1 MWKEVLAAAIG
12 VLGIGV
18 LFNIRGKN
26 LLLSAIGGGIGW
38 FVYKFLMKLNMSAI
52 PALFFASICISS
64 YSEICARKF
73 KTPVTVFLIGSLIP
87 LVPGGAMYYT
97 MYEAVQGNSQRT
109 WDMVLTTLGSAA
121 ILAFGVIVVSTFIK
135 IIKFIKAKG
144 SSKT

>member
-1 MWKEVLAAAIG
+1 MFKEVLAATIG

-18 LFNIRGKN
+18 LFNVRGRN
-26 LLLSAIGGGIGW
+26 LTLSAVGGGIGW
-38 FVYKFLMKLNMSAI
+38 LVYKIFMSLGMSSI
-52 PALFFASICISS
+52 PALFVSSICISS

-121 ILAFGVIVVSTFIK
+121 IIAFGVVVVSTFIR
-135 IIKFIKAKG
+135 IINFFKHKKTSKA
-144 SSKT
+144 

>member
-1 MWKEVLAAAIG
+1 MWKEVLAASIG

-18 LFNIRGKN
+18 LFNVRGKN
-26 LLLSAIGGGIGW
+26 LILSAIGGGIGW
-38 FVYKFLMKLNMSAI
+38 LIYKIFIGLGMSPI
-52 PALFFASICISS
+52 PALFVASIFISS

-121 ILAFGVIVVSTFIK
+121 IIAFGVVVVSTFIR
-135 IIKFIKAKG
+135 IIKFLK
-144 SSKT
+144 SQRPSKV

>member
-1 MWKEVLAAAIG
+1 MWKEVLAASIG

-18 LFNIRGKN
+18 LFNVRGKN
-26 LLLSAIGGGIGW
+26 LILSAIGGGIGW
-38 FVYKFLMKLNMSAI
+38 LMYKIFMGLGMSSI
-52 PALFFASICISS
+52 PALFVASIFISS

-121 ILAFGVIVVSTFIK
+121 IIAFGVVVVSTFIR
-135 IIKFIKAKG
+135 IIKFLK
-144 SSKT
+144 SQRPSKV